1 VAEEV
6 GAAFVSLVPSARGFS
21 AKTRAELRRELA
33 GTDIP
38 VSVAPKVDRAQLTRA
53 LTGATAGQRGAVPVA
68 TNVDP
73 AQLRRQTR
81 TAILATEATRPTV
94 HVNVALDRDRL
105 RRSLGGLGGTV
116 ERSGGGLGNAFARG
130 FIQNVV
136 FSKVG
141 LIAGLIGF
149 FTVPGGALVAGA
161 TLFGSSLAAIVVGA
175 FALRG
180 DREIR
185 IAAGGLVKVLG
196 ATIKAAASPLKGPL
210 IEALGILSSTVIDIA
225 PDLAELFKAVAPFI
239 PKLARGVSEFVKA
252 FTPDL
257 VEAVKASAPVI
268 DQVAMA
274 LPDLGDGIGQF
285 LTSMAIVAPEAAKF
299 FGQFLRFTADLLRG
313 LGQLI
318 GFLTRLAD
326 GFVSM
331 VKTVGSVV
339 AAIGRM
345 FWEAYQGWKIIIR
358 VIRGD
363 TELLQR
369 MIGNAIRIIKE
380 WWGRL
385 WGTDVPGAI
394 RAGVAAVVG
403 VARLIPGRI
412 LGAIASLP
420 GQMYQA
426 GRNILQ
432 SLING
437 ITSKLGGLRSIMSDA
452 ASIARAF
459 WPFSPAKMG
468 PLSGSGSLWYAGRNL
483 VDDLTG
489 GMQSRLPAVQSASSQ
504 LAGAVGV
511 GSAGSM
517 AAAGG
522 RITIGSDGSRLGDLL
537 LSVLQESVRAR
548 GGVDVVFAR

>member
-21 AKTRAELRRELA
+21 TKARAEIRREMA
-33 GTDIP
+33 GKDIAIP
-38 VSVAPKVDRAQLTRA
+38 VTPEVDRAQLTRA

-81 TAILATEATRPTV
+81 TAVAATEATRPTV

-130 FIQNVV
+130 FINNVI

-274 LPDLGDGIGQF
+274 LPDLGDGLGQF

-345 FWEAYQGWKIIIR
+345 FYEAYQGWKIIIR
-358 VIRGD
+358 IISGD
-363 TELLQR
+363 TDLLR
-369 MIGNAIRIIKE
+369 RIIDAGIDWIEEQWRK
-380 WWGRL
+380 L
-385 WGTDVPGAI
+385 WGTDAPAAT
-394 RAGVAAVVG
+394 RAGLG
-403 VARLIPGRI
+403 LIGGIARQIPKVI
-412 LGAIASLP
+412 ISGALSVSLRP
-420 GQMYQA
+420 A
-426 GRNILQ
+426 GRNIMN
-432 SLING
+432 SLIQG
-437 ITSKLGGLRSIMSDA
+437 ITDRIPNLRGVMSHA
-452 ASIARAF
+452 AGVARAF

-522 RITIGSDGSRLGDLL
+522 KVVIGSDGSRLGDLL

>member
-1 VAEEV
+1 
-6 GAAFVSLVPSARGFS
+6 
-21 AKTRAELRRELA
+21 
-33 GTDIP
+33 
-38 VSVAPKVDRAQLTRA
+38 
-53 LTGATAGQRGAVPVA
+53 
-68 TNVDP
+68 
-73 AQLRRQTR
+73 
-81 TAILATEATRPTV
+81 
-94 HVNVALDRDRL
+94 
-105 RRSLGGLGGTV
+105 
-116 ERSGGGLGNAFARG
+116 
-130 FIQNVV
+130 
-136 FSKVG
+136 
-141 LIAGLIGF
+141 
-149 FTVPGGALVAGA
+149 
-161 TLFGSSLAAIVVGA
+161 
-175 FALRG
+175 
-180 DREIR
+180 
-185 IAAGGLVKVLG
+185 
-196 ATIKAAASPLKGPL
+196 
-210 IEALGILSSTVIDIA
+210 
-225 PDLAELFKAVAPFI
+225 
-239 PKLARGVSEFVKA
+239 
-252 FTPDL
+252 
-257 VEAVKASAPVI
+257 
-268 DQVAMA
+268 MA